1 MYEEAKKQQQTNRK
15 PEREYL
21 GKSEKDAERE
31 EGRQRVRGVTPHSP
45 LFISSCRDGTN
56 PSMYWLVGGLRVRTR
71 PATSITSGGDG
82 RFRVP
87 FKDKPTQMDTWPVFY
102 IFLSTLIDRCGDRLA
117 PVNCGSPAAFPKGSV
132 RRLNGEIAISVR
144 LHLARI

>member
-1 MYEEAKKQQQTNRK
+1 MDVDVRGSKKTQTNRK

-21 GKSEKDAERE
+21 GKSEKDAKRE
-31 EGRQRVRGVTPHSP
+31 EGVTPHSP

-56 PSMYWLVGGLRVRTR
+56 PSMFWLVGGLRVRTR
-71 PATSITSGGDG
+71 PARSITSGGDR
-82 RFRVP
+82 RFRLP
-87 FKDKPTQMDTWPVFY
+87 FKDKPTQMDTWPGFFV
-102 IFLSTLIDRCGDRLA
+102 FLSTLIDRCGDKLA
-117 PVNCGSPAAFPKGSV
+117 PVDCGSPAAFQKGSV